1 MCTSF
6 LGEEDV
12 STNEGITILPASGAR
27 VVGRG
32 VLLVLLFSCLPAWPQ
47 ATQNPQTPQTSAA
60 QHAPQ
65 TPATPQ
71 TNSTPQKDLTS
82 TSIEDLM
89 NMEVTSASKKEQ
101 KLSQVAAA
109 IFVVTQE
116 DIRRSGATNIPDVLR
131 MVPGVQV
138 AQLDANIWVISI
150 RGFSDRFADKVLVL
164 IDGRTVYTPT
174 SSGVYWDQQDVPL
187 EDVERIEVIRG
198 PGGTI
203 WGANA
208 VNGVINITTK
218 SAKDTKGG
226 LVALSGGS
234 EESSEGLLQ
243 WGGRA
248 GQVGDYRVF
257 AKYDGTGSLPLADG
271 TPGGDGWHMWHTGF
285 RSDLDLSAKDSMT
298 IQGDFLRTSEGEI
311 LNVVLANALPQ
322 QPTFSSRTSVYAA
335 NILERWNRKVS
346 EGSTIAL
353 QAYYDGY
360 DRHEEGGYEGRR
372 TFDLDFQNHLAVNAG
387 NDLVWGLGYR
397 VTSDNLTPKYS
408 KSYVPAKRTDNLLS
422 AFFQD
427 ELKAT
432 SALHF
437 IVGLRLEHN
446 GYTGFEFEPS
456 AQLVWTPTKRQSV
469 WVSAAR
475 TIRQPARAD
484 TAIRIDLAIVPL
496 SGGDFGVKEVTAN
509 PNRKAEELIAY
520 QFGYRAE
527 VSRKFSFDVATFWNR
542 YHHLQTDEPGNPFFT
557 SSPAP
562 PHFVFPETSSD
573 NAHAR
578 TYGAEAFLDCA
589 VTKWWRIGLGYTYL
603 QMAVSPD
610 ASSLDTSVSSEA
622 GNSPKHG
629 YTIRS
634 QITLPHN
641 FEWDTSLYFVSALPN
656 QGIPGYN
663 RLDTR
668 VAWRLGESTEFSLVG
683 QNLLTPRHEEFADDA
698 PLHTLVERRV
708 VARVVWNIRK

>member
-1 MCTSF
+1 
-6 LGEEDV
+6 V
-12 STNEGITILPASGAR
+12 SIKKGNDLLRPRGTWSVHGAILVAS
-27 VVGRG
+27 
-32 VLLVLLFSCLPAWPQ
+32 LLSCQRAWPQ
-47 ATQNPQTPQTSAA
+47 ATQNPQTQQTSAA
-60 QHAPQ
+60 WQAPQ
-65 TPATPQ
+65 TQETPHI
-71 TNSTPQKDLTS
+71 TSTPQKDLTS

-109 IFVVTQE
+109 IFVITQE
-116 DIRRSGATNIPDVLR
+116 DIRRSGATSIPDALR

-138 AQLDANIWVISI
+138 AQLDANIWVITI

-174 SSGVYWDQQDVPL
+174 TSGVYWDQQDVPV

-226 LVALSGGS
+226 LATVSGGS
-234 EESSEGLLQ
+234 GGYSQGLLQ

-248 GQVGDYRVF
+248 GDAGDYRVF
-257 AKYDGTGSLPLADG
+257 GKYEGTGSLPLADG
-271 TPGGDGWHMWHTGF
+271 TPGGDAWHIWHTGF
-285 RSDLDLSAKDSMT
+285 RSDLELSAKDSMT

-311 LNVVLANALPQ
+311 LNVVLANDLPQ
-322 QPTFSSRTSVYAA
+322 QQTFSSRTDVRAA

-372 TFDLDFQNHLAVNAG
+372 TFDLDFQNHVAVSTR

-408 KSYVPAKRTDNLLS
+408 KSYVPAQRTDNLLS
-422 AFFQD
+422 AFVQD
-427 ELKAT
+427 EFKAT

-437 IVGLRLEHN
+437 IAGGRLEHN

-456 AQLVWTPTKRQSV
+456 AQLVWTPTERQSV

-475 TIRQPARAD
+475 AVRQPARAD
-484 TAIRIDLAIVPL
+484 TAIQIDLAIVPL
-496 SGGDFGVKEVTAN
+496 PGGDFGVKEVMGD

-527 VSRKFSFDVATFWNR
+527 VSKKFSFDVATFWNR
-542 YHHLQTDEPGNPFFT
+542 YHHLQTDEPGNAFFT

-562 PHFVFPETSSD
+562 QHFVFPETSSD

-578 TYGAEAFLDCA
+578 TYGVEVFLDWS
-589 VTKWWRIGLGYTYL
+589 VTKRWRISPGYTFL

-610 ASSLDTSVSSEA
+610 ASSLDTSVSSQGGDA
-622 GNSPKHG
+622 PKHG

-634 QITLPHN
+634 QVTLPHN
-641 FEWDTSLYFVSALPN
+641 LEWDTFLYFVSALPN
-656 QGIPGYN
+656 QGVPGYN
-663 RLDTR
+663 RVDTR
-668 VAWRLGESTEFSLVG
+668 VGWRLGESIVFSLVG
-683 QNLLTPRHEEFADDA
+683 QNLLTPRHGEFGDDT

-708 VARVVWNIRK
+708 VAKVVWNIRK